1 MKLLKMILAVV
12 GVAVIGISTAI
23 PVKADRWEELK
34 KAIAVAEDKL
44 ASAKANLYLANM
56 TAYRIFMDQP
66 LSEGFQRSEKFL
78 REKHPKEYWDYMCSK
93 GDLEELK
100 ELLFYATMNDLSQ

>member
-1 MKLLKMILAVV
+1 MKLFKMVLAVV
-12 GVAVIGISTAI
+12 AGLLIVSI

-44 ASAKANLYLANM
+44 AEAESNLYLANM

-66 LSEGFQRSEKFL
+66 WSEGFQRTEKFL
-78 REKHPKEYWDYMCSK
+78 REKHPKEYWGYMCSK

-100 ELLFYATMNDLSQ
+100 ELCFYATINDMSK